1 MDLCSGLLYM
11 IYGFVCIVRGQH
23 SIMHNGQHRAVGD
36 LPLFGGTEPVV
47 RQQSRPVFL
56 LLLGFLGEQH

>member
-1 MDLCSGLLYM
+1 M